1 MRGKKAHSHENF
13 EVKYVPKLWK
23 GTGGWSCIKGGLPDY
38 IWEQLVS
45 APNLFI
51 FFKPESRVWVMYSE
65 MVWNTPHNMGKKTK
79 TNENHVN
86 AVRVDTK
93 WHEPWM
99 ESIHAALPCLGVTW
113 PVNHKWNERFFQKM
127 PSNGLLT
134 FWQRKLLW
142 RLTLAVELVHALL
155 CMGSVTVCLL
165 KEKNYF
171 LHLGSQ
177 IYMPPLSNVVT
188 LT

>member
-1 MRGKKAHSHENF
+1 MKILRSSMSQNCGRGQGDEVVSKGACQTTFENNWF
-13 EVKYVPKLWK
+13 QPP
-23 GTGGWSCIKGGLPDY
+23 I
-38 IWEQLVS
+38 
-45 APNLFI
+45 LFI

-65 MVWNTPHNMGKKTK
+65 MVWDTPHNMGKKTK

-99 ESIHAALPCLGVTW
+99 ESIHAALPCLGVKW

-142 RLTLAVELVHALL
+142 RLTLAVELAHALL
-155 CMGSVTVCLL
+155 CMGSVTVCLW
-165 KEKNYF
+165 KEKNNF